1 MHYYATIKPAGRFFI
16 KEISSG
22 QDLMETIVKELNEK
36 ELARKH
42 AIGRAAAKLF
52 DEKGYL
58 ETSLKDI
65 SVEAKLSK
73 GGIYYYF
80 SNKHEILNF
89 ILDSYM
95 DHLLEGLEEELKP
108 IDNASSKIQFIMHRH
123 LMLYNNKVPE
133 AKAILLD
140 AHNLP
145 SEYFAAI
152 AVKQKKYAQILADVL
167 SEYFDG
173 KMPMVKLK
181 AVSYILFGMC
191 NSIMHWHDPDG
202 PIKLDELSDICF
214 TIFSKG
220 AIHYKSE

>member
-1 MHYYATIKPAGRFFI
+1 MK
-16 KEISSG
+16 
-22 QDLMETIVKELNEK
+22 TIVKELNEK
-36 ELARKH
+36 ELVRKN
-42 AIGRAAAKLF
+42 AIGRSGAKLF

-58 ETSLKDI
+58 ETTLKDI
-65 SVEAKLSK
+65 SVEVKLSK
-73 GGIYYYF
+73 GCIYYYF
-80 SNKHEILNF
+80 SNKHEILYF

-95 DHLLEGLEEELKP
+95 DHLLEGLEEELKH
-108 IDNASSKIQFIMHRH
+108 IDDVSSKIQFIMHRH

-145 SEYFAAI
+145 SEYFKAI

-173 KMPMVKLK
+173 KMTMVKLK
-181 AVSYILFGMC
+181 AICYILFGMC
-191 NSIMHWHDPDG
+191 NSIMHWHNPDG

-214 TIFSKG
+214 NIFSKG
-220 AIHYKSE
+220 TTHYKSE